1 MKNEKYKVEFHIHT
15 SASHDSI
22 LTKYFLFL
30 MCKLRKI
37 NCLAITDHNEVK
49 NALKYK
55 EYFEKRGIT
64 IIVGEEILTNDGEV
78 VGLFLNKRIEPY
90 LSLEETIKEIRK
102 QEGLVYVP
110 HPFDNKRSKTVL
122 SEAIIAKNKKNI
134 DFIECHNGRNE
145 KKEYS
150 VIQNDIAEEVGI
162 TKIIGS
168 DAHTFYEIGRNYCIV
183 NSIEKNRLKKEIKN
197 ATFVKKDCI
206 KFAHLNT
213 KFVRLYKIIKGG
225 KWNELSRIINKK
237 LKRSK

>member
-1 MKNEKYKVEFHIHT
+1 MKKEKYKVEFHIHT

-37 NCLAITDHNEVK
+37 DCLAIADHNEVK

-55 EYFEKRGIT
+55 EFFEKKGIK
-64 IIVGEEILTNDGEV
+64 IIVSEEILTKDGEI
-78 VGLFLNKRIEPY
+78 VGLFLNERIEPN
-90 LSLEETIKEIRK
+90 LSLEETIKRIRN

-110 HPFDNKRSKTVL
+110 HPYDGKRSKTVL
-122 SEAIIAKNKKNI
+122 SKEIIKKNKKNI
-134 DFIECHNGRNE
+134 DFIECHNGRNV

-150 VIQNDIAEEVGI
+150 KVQNEIAEEIGI
-162 TKIIGS
+162 TKIVGS

-183 NSIEKNRLKKEIKN
+183 NSFEKKELKEEIKN
-197 ATFVKKDCI
+197 ATFIKKDCI

-225 KWNELSRIINKK
+225 KWDELSRIINKK
-237 LKRSK
+237 LKRNK